1 MKVISSILAVLVLF
15 TAIASI
21 CFADEI
27 AETTNESEV
36 VGAPEIVTTDNE
48 QSGNAPIYINDYDDY
63 VNAVSD
69 AEVPDEV
76 TDDSINQELKNYYD
90 EYQAYLKD
98 YYDNY
103 ERTESNKAKVVE
115 AGKSKEEYQLDYQ
128 TYSISKYIIQ
138 PIKVE
143 ILDGEYSGEQVDIDY
158 VLTAD
163 SLNNIVLSEVKKGD
177 TVFVSVSKDENGGLT
192 ATITNTWS
200 TVERINKVLII
211 GIILAILLLIY
222 GGKKG
227 FSTALVCVLALIFAT
242 FIIPNCA
249 FGGNG
254 VLVVGILEMICLII
268 TLSVIHLGTNK
279 NAFKAI
285 AISSVLTAVLTLP
298 FELSIKLSFLSS
310 LLFIQFFI

>member
-143 ILDGEYSGEQVDIDY
+143 ILDGE
-158 VLTAD
+158 
-163 SLNNIVLSEVKKGD
+163 
-177 TVFVSVSKDENGGLT
+177 
-192 ATITNTWS
+192 
-200 TVERINKVLII
+200 
-211 GIILAILLLIY
+211 
-222 GGKKG
+222 
-227 FSTALVCVLALIFAT
+227 
-242 FIIPNCA
+242 
-249 FGGNG
+249 
-254 VLVVGILEMICLII
+254 
-268 TLSVIHLGTNK
+268 
-279 NAFKAI
+279 
-285 AISSVLTAVLTLP
+285 
-298 FELSIKLSFLSS
+298 
-310 LLFIQFFI
+310 